1 MRYDATKI
9 KDALLVLAAEQQSL
23 RDVSEMEDAGEL
35 HGTRPLDEDET
46 EIMESLW
53 RIAREGD
60 ELLKRL

>member
-1 MRYDATKI
+1 MRYDAEKI
-9 KDALLVLAAEQQSL
+9 KTALLVLAAEHQALKDISG
-23 RDVSEMEDAGEL
+23 MEDAEEL

-60 ELLKRL
+60 ELLKML